1 MYFAEIDR
9 KLFCILYIWSEEDF
23 CKRSSFNY
31 CVLKSISPRAH
42 IMIDSLT
49 QSKGE
54 MTCGLLVHQ
63 KRASSLLQNQKIKNH
78 RCKRVFF
85 NIAK

>member
-1 MYFAEIDR
+1 
-9 KLFCILYIWSEEDF
+9 
-23 CKRSSFNY
+23 
-31 CVLKSISPRAH
+31 
-42 IMIDSLT
+42 MIDSLT